1 MKEANC
7 INRSLSALS
16 DVLFALGDPCG
27 SAHVPYRNSK
37 LTYLL
42 QDALGGSGCK
52 TFLFAQISP
61 EPAEVH
67 ESYSTMTFA
76 TRVAACVQKGRL
88 RLPSASLAAERSP
101 AAAREK
107 TPPRTPGRAGGALAH
122 GGPPRGTPPPAPCG
136 ASPPSRLSDCS
147 LAAASPQTRRGST
160 AAAPPGAR
168 RAGAAL
174 DALETPDRRPRF
186 HA

>member
-61 EPAEVH
+61 EPEDAN
-67 ESYSTMTFA
+67 ESYSTLTFA
-76 TRVAACVQKGRL
+76 SRVATSVQKGRL
-88 RLPSASLAAERSP
+88 RMPASN
-101 AAAREK
+101 
-107 TPPRTPGRAGGALAH
+107 
-122 GGPPRGTPPPAPCG
+122 
-136 ASPPSRLSDCS
+136 
-147 LAAASPQTRRGST
+147 
-160 AAAPPGAR
+160 PGATQVEQIR
-168 RAGAAL
+168 YGA
-174 DALETPDRRPRF
+174 TSS
-186 HA
+186 